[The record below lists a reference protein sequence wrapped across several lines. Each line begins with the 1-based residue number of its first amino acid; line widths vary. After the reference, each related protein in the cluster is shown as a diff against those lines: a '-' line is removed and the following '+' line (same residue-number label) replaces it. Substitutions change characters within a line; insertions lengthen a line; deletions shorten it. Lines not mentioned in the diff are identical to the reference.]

1 MTQFAGFLAS
11 SQGKT
16 QHSAR
21 SFKVWWRMRS
31 VMRGI
36 LVKQALVASGQ
47 FAMRKVDG
55 WQSLAEKP
63 SDQII
68 DLAARCGNLS
78 MLEIVRLTTTGDDT
92 RGERHV

>member
-36 LVKQALVASGQ
+36 LVK
-47 FAMRKVDG
+47 
-55 WQSLAEKP
+55 
-63 SDQII
+63 
-68 DLAARCGNLS
+68 
-78 MLEIVRLTTTGDDT
+78 
-92 RGERHV
+92 